1 MTQQEKQQQEK
12 QETVIKIEKRN
23 FVVPGETI
31 YSRDIPFAAFASE
44 IGNMFRNIF
53 TDCVG
58 VYYDHFTM
66 PNTNMIFPTL
76 SVLFTPNATRGTS
89 DDGRLTA
96 LIGKSVNSQSRFE
109 RYRARETARVNNVQY
124 TLSDEAKNILAK
136 YIYDNY
142 PLQKVN
148 RKNIK
153 NVDWNAIV
161 TLQKTMPSIDPR
173 SNTPTISTMAE
184 PSKLIQETIIR
195 KFNPIGIGSNVNTV
209 YERVTGLDPRKLLKE
224 YYCIDGIDQR
234 DLEFEV
240 KEIKPRTRQ
249 EEYVLHISATSVN
262 TINKTL
268 NALNQQI
275 VTTQK
280 IY

>member
-1 MTQQEKQQQEK
+1 
-12 QETVIKIEKRN
+12 
-23 FVVPGETI
+23 
-31 YSRDIPFAAFASE
+31 
-44 IGNMFRNIF
+44 
-53 TDCVG
+53 
-58 VYYDHFTM
+58 
-66 PNTNMIFPTL
+66 
-76 SVLFTPNATRGTS
+76 
-89 DDGRLTA
+89 
-96 LIGKSVNSQSRFE
+96 
-109 RYRARETARVNNVQY
+109 
-124 TLSDEAKNILAK
+124 
-136 YIYDNY
+136 
-142 PLQKVN
+142 
-148 RKNIK
+148 
-153 NVDWNAIV
+153 
-161 TLQKTMPSIDPR
+161 MPSIDPR
-173 SNTPTISTMAE
+173 SNTPVINTMAE

-224 YYCIDGIDQR
+224 YYCINGIDQR

-249 EEYVLHISATSVN
+249 DEYVLHISATSVN

>member
-58 VYYDHFTM
+58 VYYDQFTM

-153 NVDWNAIV
+153 NIDWNAIV
-161 TLQKTMPSIDPR
+161 TLQKTMVPTELFLLLIHQPVISWYKFSDKHQFYPAFLFYNHLPSFSFEKNLP
-173 SNTPTISTMAE
+173 E
-184 PSKLIQETIIR
+184 FFLIL
-195 KFNPIGIGSNVNTV
+195 
-209 YERVTGLDPRKLLKE
+209 YLL
-224 YYCIDGIDQR
+224 
-234 DLEFEV
+234 L
-240 KEIKPRTRQ
+240 
-249 EEYVLHISATSVN
+249 
-262 TINKTL
+262 
-268 NALNQQI
+268 
-275 VTTQK
+275 
-280 IY
+280 